1 MLCRYRI
8 EFSMATAS
16 HLQPEQRVVL
26 RGVSWQTYNALVDET
41 ESSAVRLTY
50 DRGRLEMMS
59 PSRDHERFK
68 TLIGRI
74 IEIFT
79 EELDIPMQAGGST
92 TWRKEDLQR
101 GLEADECY
109 YIQHEPQIC
118 HREILDLSVD
128 PPPDLAVEVEIG
140 HSILDK
146 LAVYGAL
153 RVPEIWRYDGESLRV
168 CLLQPDKT
176 YADAA
181 RSLNLP
187 QLAPQQVAYFL
198 GLRRQTRETEWARM
212 FRRWVID
219 TFKAGDRP
227 D

>member
-1 MLCRYRI
+1 
-8 EFSMATAS
+8 MATAS
-16 HLQPEQRVVL
+16 QLQPEQRVVL
-26 RGVSWQTYNALVDET
+26 HGVSWHTYKALLDDM

-118 HREILDLSVD
+118 QRDVIDLSVD

-146 LAVYGAL
+146 LAVYAAL
-153 RVPEIWRYDGESLRV
+153 RVPEIWRYDGELLRV
-168 CLLQPDKT
+168 CLLQPDGT
-176 YADAA
+176 YAETA

-198 GLRRQTRETEWARM
+198 GLRHTTRETQWART
-212 FRRWVID
+212 FRRWVIGE
-219 TFKAGDRP
+219 FNRS
-227 D
+227 